1 MSIRRCR
8 LTTVTKKL
16 GANDRPPPI
25 EDTARQIGCPSMAS
39 LASRSR
45 LLHSIFYAL
54 SRDVSWL
61 VFLLFRF
68 LLLLVR
74 SMETEVVTRRSRREA
89 ARFTDDDQA
98 VERGSFEGLKR
109 ARDQSMFPYF
119 FPPFSLLF
127 RNTDLRADQR

>member
-1 MSIRRCR
+1 MTNR
-8 LTTVTKKL
+8 L

-25 EDTARQIGCPSMAS
+25 EIPRDKS
-39 LASRSR
+39 LPLDGRASRR
-45 LLHSIFYAL
+45 LADDYSPSIFYAL

-61 VFLLFRF
+61 VFFLLFPF
-68 LLLLVR
+68 SFLLLVR
-74 SMETEVVTRRSRREA
+74 SMETAVVTRRSRREA

-119 FPPFSLLF
+119 F
-127 RNTDLRADQR
+127 